1 MGAASLEELIE
12 RARALAP
19 GFSERSQETERLR
32 RLPDETIAEIRESG
46 LLRAVVP
53 TALGGSGLGVGAVIE
68 ITREVGEACGSTAW
82 CIAVCTL
89 HNGMVSSFPDA
100 ARRAVF
106 AFPEPVICG
115 VFLPSGEAVPAG
127 DGGYRLRGEWDFA
140 STCDHADFA
149 ILGAIVRD
157 GDGPPRLG
165 NFLLRR
171 SQFQIE
177 DNWYVAGLCGTGSK
191 RVVVEDASV
200 PADWTNFAA
209 LGADAPAT
217 PEELAVEAG
226 SRPVPPPATSIATL
240 GLTGVALGVARGAV
254 AAFQQ
259 RLSSKLRQA
268 SFKPAEQQVG
278 PQLRLAEAAVDVEAA
293 ELIVQRD
300 CAEMVAWAE
309 RGLRAT
315 AEQRGRYRRD
325 AAWAFQTCTRAVAR
339 LQPAAG
345 AHSIFLDN
353 ALQRAMRDLQVMSTH
368 VVADPDAGGE
378 AYARAL
384 LGLPRNDLLV

>member
-12 RARALAP
+12 RARTLAP
-19 GFSERSQETERLR
+19 GFRERAQETERLR

-53 TALGGSGLGVGAVIE
+53 TALGGSGLGLGAVIDV
-68 ITREVGEACGSTAW
+68 TREVGEACGSTAW
-82 CIAVCTL
+82 CIAICTL
-89 HNGMVSSFPDA
+89 HNGVVASFPDA
-100 ARRAVF
+100 ARSAVF
-106 AFPEPVICG
+106 AVPDPVVCG

-127 DGGYRLRGEWDFA
+127 DGSFVLRGEWDFA
-140 STCDHADFA
+140 STCDHSDFA
-149 ILGAIVRD
+149 ILAAIVRD

-171 SQFQIE
+171 SQFRIE
-177 DNWYVAGLCGTGSK
+177 DNWHVAGLGGTGSK
-191 RVVVEDASV
+191 RLLVDDATV
-200 PADWTNFAA
+200 PSDWTSFAA
-209 LGADAPAT
+209 LGSDAPAT
-217 PEELAVEAG
+217 PDELAAEVR
-226 SRPVPPPATSIATL
+226 SRPVAPPATSIATL

-254 AAFQQ
+254 ATFEQ
-259 RLSSKLRQA
+259 RLATKLRQA

-278 PQLRLAEAAVDVEAA
+278 PQLRLAEAAVEVDAA

-315 AEQRGRYRRD
+315 AQQRGRYRRD
-325 AAWAFQTCTRAVAR
+325 AAWAIQTCARAVAR

-345 AHSIFLDN
+345 AHSVFLDN